1 LESPLFWI
9 FTAILFVLALGFVL
23 VPLWLHNRAESF
35 VEDATRKNENVALF
49 QERSDELENEL
60 ASGNLDQAEFD
71 VLILELQ
78 QSLLLDVAEE
88 DLAAHAKHKGKGKGG
103 EDNASS
109 RSPSYNLL
117 VPVSLCLIMPLVA
130 YGLYSEWGF
139 KNDVELMDLFQRTV
153 NNRDNPQESQELIV
167 SLGEVVQADDNRP
180 WAWYFLAENFASI
193 GMFAEAEIAY
203 TQSAGRM
210 EDTPEKA
217 LVLGRVAMA
226 KYILAEFNF
235 TPEIVEVIDQARTI
249 NPSEISILQLI
260 AADAEEREDFETA
273 IEYWRLIIQSN
284 PNGEQ
289 AQILRRSIAS
299 ARQRLASEGQE
310 VAAGPTIEV
319 DLSLGEG
326 LDLDDNLRVFVAVRN
341 AAQEGLPPL
350 AAIDLTVADLPAN
363 IQLDNS
369 YAVGPFNIS
378 SAETVF
384 VSASVSFSG
393 SATPASGDYRSQ
405 SDNFSHNGQRAV
417 INLVIADRIP

>member
-1 LESPLFWI
+1 MFWI
-9 FTAILFVLALGFVL
+9 FTAILFVMAVGFVL
-23 VPLWLHNRAESF
+23 LPLWIRNSAESF
-35 VEDATRKNENVALF
+35 VEDASRKNENIALF

-60 ASGNLDQAEFD
+60 ASGNLSQAEFD
-71 VLILELQ
+71 VLIQEMQ
-78 QSLLLDVAEE
+78 QSLLSDVSDEE
-88 DLAAHAKHKGKGKGG
+88 LVLKSKTQKGKKATAKTPAT
-103 EDNASS
+103 NFSI
-109 RSPSYNLL
+109 PLL
-117 VPVSLCLIMPLVA
+117 LCLLMPVVA

-139 KNDVELMDLFQRTV
+139 KKDVELMELFQRTV
-153 NNRDNPQESQELIV
+153 NNQDNPQESQNLIV
-167 SLGEVVQADDNRP
+167 SLGEVVQADDERP

-210 EDTPEKA
+210 EESPEKA

-226 KYILAEFNF
+226 KYILAEFTF
-235 TPEIVEVIDQARTI
+235 TADILNVIDEARAI
-249 NPSEISILQLI
+249 NPNELSVLQLL

-284 PNGEQ
+284 PNSEQ
-289 AQILRRSIAS
+289 AQILRRSIAI
-299 ARQRLASEGQE
+299 AQQRLAGDGQD
-310 VAAGPTIEV
+310 VAAGPTIEI
-319 DLSLGEG
+319 DLSLAEG
-326 LDLDDNLRVFVAVRN
+326 LELLDGNLRVFVAVRN

-378 SAETVF
+378 SADTVF
-384 VSASVSFSG
+384 VSAAISFSG
-393 SATPASGDYRSQ
+393 SATPSSGDYRSQ

-417 INLVIADRIP
+417 ISLEIVDRVP

>member
-1 LESPLFWI
+1 MFWI
-9 FTAILFVLALGFVL
+9 FTAILFVMAVGFVL
-23 VPLWLHNRAESF
+23 LPLLIRNSAESF
-35 VEDATRKNENVALF
+35 AEDASRKNENIALF

-60 ASGNLDQAEFD
+60 ASGNLSQAEFD
-71 VLILELQ
+71 VLIQEMQ
-78 QSLLLDVAEE
+78 QSLLSDVSDEE
-88 DLAAHAKHKGKGKGG
+88 LVLKSKTQKGKKATAKTPAT
-103 EDNASS
+103 NFSI
-109 RSPSYNLL
+109 PLL
-117 VPVSLCLIMPLVA
+117 LCLLMPVVA

-139 KNDVELMDLFQRTV
+139 KKDVELMELFQRTV
-153 NNRDNPQESQELIV
+153 NNQDNPQESQNLIV
-167 SLGEVVQADDNRP
+167 SLGEVVQADDERP

-210 EDTPEKA
+210 EDSPEKA

-226 KYILAEFNF
+226 KYILAEFTF
-235 TPEIVEVIDQARTI
+235 TADILNVIDEARAI
-249 NPSEISILQLI
+249 NPNELSVLQLL

-284 PNGEQ
+284 PNSEQ
-289 AQILRRSIAS
+289 AQILRRSIAI
-299 ARQRLASEGQE
+299 AQQRLAGDGQD
-310 VAAGPTIEV
+310 VAAGPTIEI
-319 DLSLGEG
+319 DLSLAEG
-326 LDLDDNLRVFVAVRN
+326 MELLDGNLRVFVAVRN

-378 SAETVF
+378 SAATVF
-384 VSASVSFSG
+384 VSAAISFSG
-393 SATPASGDYRSQ
+393 SATPSSGDYRSQ

-417 INLVIADRIP
+417 ISLEIVDRVP

>member
-1 LESPLFWI
+1 M
-9 FTAILFVLALGFVL
+9 AVGFVL
-23 VPLWLHNRAESF
+23 LPLWIRNSAESF
-35 VEDATRKNENVALF
+35 VEDASRKNENIALF

-60 ASGNLDQAEFD
+60 ASGNLSQAEFD
-71 VLILELQ
+71 VLIQEMQ
-78 QSLLLDVAEE
+78 QSLLSDVSDEE
-88 DLAAHAKHKGKGKGG
+88 LVLKSKTQKGKKATAKTPAT
-103 EDNASS
+103 NFSI
-109 RSPSYNLL
+109 PLL
-117 VPVSLCLIMPLVA
+117 LCLLMPVVA

-139 KNDVELMDLFQRTV
+139 KKDVELMGLFQRTV
-153 NNRDNPQESQELIV
+153 NNQDNPQESQNLIV
-167 SLGEVVQADDNRP
+167 SLGEVVQADDDRP

-210 EDTPEKA
+210 EDSPERA

-226 KYILAEFNF
+226 KYILAEFTF
-235 TPEIVEVIDQARTI
+235 TADILNVIDEARAI
-249 NPSEISILQLI
+249 NPNELSVLQLI

-284 PNGEQ
+284 PNSEQ
-289 AQILRRSIAS
+289 AQILRRSIAI
-299 ARQRLASEGQE
+299 AQQRLAGDGQD
-310 VAAGPTIEV
+310 VAAGPTIEI
-319 DLSLGEG
+319 DLSLAEG
-326 LDLDDNLRVFVAVRN
+326 LELLDGNLRVFVAVRN

-378 SAETVF
+378 SADTVF
-384 VSASVSFSG
+384 VSAAISFSG
-393 SATPASGDYRSQ
+393 SATPSSGDYRSQ

-417 INLVIADRIP
+417 ISLEIVDRVP

>member
-1 LESPLFWI
+1 M
-9 FTAILFVLALGFVL
+9 AVGFVL
-23 VPLWLHNRAESF
+23 LPLWIRNSAESF
-35 VEDATRKNENVALF
+35 VEDASRKNENIALF

-60 ASGNLDQAEFD
+60 ASGNLSQAEFD
-71 VLILELQ
+71 VLIQEMQ
-78 QSLLLDVAEE
+78 QSLLSDVSDEE
-88 DLAAHAKHKGKGKGG
+88 LVLKSKTQKGKKATAKTPAT
-103 EDNASS
+103 NFSI
-109 RSPSYNLL
+109 PLL
-117 VPVSLCLIMPLVA
+117 LCLLMPVVA

-139 KNDVELMDLFQRTV
+139 KKDVELMGLFQRTV
-153 NNRDNPQESQELIV
+153 NNQDNPQESQNLIV
-167 SLGEVVQADDNRP
+167 SLGEVVQADDERP

-210 EDTPEKA
+210 EESPEKA

-226 KYILAEFNF
+226 KYILAEFTF
-235 TPEIVEVIDQARTI
+235 TADILNVIDEARAI
-249 NPSEISILQLI
+249 NPNELSVLQLI

-284 PNGEQ
+284 PNSEQ
-289 AQILRRSIAS
+289 AQILRRSIAI
-299 ARQRLASEGQE
+299 AQQRLAGDGQD
-310 VAAGPTIEV
+310 VAAGPTIEI
-319 DLSLGEG
+319 DLSLAEG
-326 LDLDDNLRVFVAVRN
+326 LELLDGNLRVFVAVRN

-378 SAETVF
+378 SADTVF
-384 VSASVSFSG
+384 VSAAISFSG
-393 SATPASGDYRSQ
+393 SATPSSGDYRSQ

-417 INLVIADRIP
+417 ISLEIVDRVP

>member
-1 LESPLFWI
+1 M
-9 FTAILFVLALGFVL
+9 AVGFVL
-23 VPLWLHNRAESF
+23 LPLWIRNSAESF
-35 VEDATRKNENVALF
+35 VEDASRKNENIALF

-60 ASGNLDQAEFD
+60 ASGNLSQAEFD
-71 VLILELQ
+71 VLIQEMQ
-78 QSLLLDVAEE
+78 QSLLSDVSDEE
-88 DLAAHAKHKGKGKGG
+88 LVLKSKTQKGKKATAKTPAT
-103 EDNASS
+103 NFSI
-109 RSPSYNLL
+109 PLL
-117 VPVSLCLIMPLVA
+117 LCLLMPVVA

-139 KNDVELMDLFQRTV
+139 KKDVELMGLFQRTV
-153 NNRDNPQESQELIV
+153 NNQDNPQESQNLIV
-167 SLGEVVQADDNRP
+167 SLGEVVQADDDRP

-210 EDTPEKA
+210 EESPEKA

-226 KYILAEFNF
+226 KYILAEFTF
-235 TPEIVEVIDQARTI
+235 TADILNVIDEARAI
-249 NPSEISILQLI
+249 NPNELSVLQLI

-284 PNGEQ
+284 PNSEQ
-289 AQILRRSIAS
+289 AQILRRSIAI
-299 ARQRLASEGQE
+299 AQQRLAGEGQD
-310 VAAGPTIEV
+310 VAAGPTIEIE
-319 DLSLGEG
+319 LSLAEG
-326 LDLDDNLRVFVAVRN
+326 LELLDGNLRVFVAVRN

-378 SAETVF
+378 SADTVF
-384 VSASVSFSG
+384 VSAAISFSG
-393 SATPASGDYRSQ
+393 SATPSSGDYRSQ

-417 INLVIADRIP
+417 ISLEIVDRVP

>member
-1 LESPLFWI
+1 M
-9 FTAILFVLALGFVL
+9 AVGFVL
-23 VPLWLHNRAESF
+23 LPLWIRNSAESF
-35 VEDATRKNENVALF
+35 VEDASRKNENIALF

-60 ASGNLDQAEFD
+60 ASGNLSQAEFD
-71 VLILELQ
+71 VLIQEMQ
-78 QSLLLDVAEE
+78 QSLLSDVSDEE
-88 DLAAHAKHKGKGKGG
+88 LVLKSKTQKGKKATAKTPAT
-103 EDNASS
+103 NFSI
-109 RSPSYNLL
+109 PLL
-117 VPVSLCLIMPLVA
+117 LCLLMPVVA

-139 KNDVELMDLFQRTV
+139 KKDVELMGLFQRTV
-153 NNRDNPQESQELIV
+153 NNQDNPQESQNLIV
-167 SLGEVVQADDNRP
+167 SLGEVVQADDERP

-210 EDTPEKA
+210 EESPEKA

-226 KYILAEFNF
+226 KYILAEFTF
-235 TPEIVEVIDQARTI
+235 TADILNVIDEARAI
-249 NPSEISILQLI
+249 NPNELSVLQLL

-284 PNGEQ
+284 PNSEQ
-289 AQILRRSIAS
+289 AQILRRSIAI
-299 ARQRLASEGQE
+299 AQQRLAGDGQD
-310 VAAGPTIEV
+310 VAAGPTIEI
-319 DLSLGEG
+319 DLSLAEG
-326 LDLDDNLRVFVAVRN
+326 LELLDGNLRVFVAVRN

-378 SAETVF
+378 SADTVF
-384 VSASVSFSG
+384 VSAAISFSG
-393 SATPASGDYRSQ
+393 SATPSSGDYRSQ

-417 INLVIADRIP
+417 ISLEIVDRVP

>member
-1 LESPLFWI
+1 M
-9 FTAILFVLALGFVL
+9 AVGFVL
-23 VPLWLHNRAESF
+23 LPLWTRNSAESF
-35 VEDATRKNENVALF
+35 VEDASRKNENIALF

-60 ASGNLDQAEFD
+60 ASGNLSQAEFD
-71 VLILELQ
+71 VLIQEMQ
-78 QSLLLDVAEE
+78 QSLLSDVSDEE
-88 DLAAHAKHKGKGKGG
+88 LVLKSKTQKGKKATAKTPAT
-103 EDNASS
+103 NFSI
-109 RSPSYNLL
+109 PLL
-117 VPVSLCLIMPLVA
+117 LCLLMPVVA

-139 KNDVELMDLFQRTV
+139 KKDVELMELFQRTV
-153 NNRDNPQESQELIV
+153 NNQDNPQESQNLIV
-167 SLGEVVQADDNRP
+167 SLGEVVQADDERP

-210 EDTPEKA
+210 EDSPERA

-226 KYILAEFNF
+226 KYILAEFTF
-235 TPEIVEVIDQARTI
+235 TADILNVIDEARAI
-249 NPSEISILQLI
+249 NPNELSVLQLL

-284 PNGEQ
+284 PNSEQ
-289 AQILRRSIAS
+289 AQILRRSIAI
-299 ARQRLASEGQE
+299 AQQRLAGDGQD
-310 VAAGPTIEV
+310 VAAGPTIEI
-319 DLSLGEG
+319 DLSLAEG
-326 LDLDDNLRVFVAVRN
+326 MELLDGNLRVFVAVRN

-378 SAETVF
+378 SADTVF
-384 VSASVSFSG
+384 VSAAISFSG
-393 SATPASGDYRSQ
+393 SATPSSGDYRSQ

-417 INLVIADRIP
+417 ISLEIVDRVP